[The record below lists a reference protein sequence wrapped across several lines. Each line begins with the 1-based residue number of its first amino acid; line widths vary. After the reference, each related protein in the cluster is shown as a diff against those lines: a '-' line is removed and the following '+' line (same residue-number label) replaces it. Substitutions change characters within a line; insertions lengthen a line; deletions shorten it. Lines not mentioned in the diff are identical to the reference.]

1 MPLIVLMFSE
11 IAWADVSNAVVVLLG
26 SLCVKFSI
34 FLKAVADNDFSL
46 KSNAD
51 DGAMFVYIKTK
62 TFSTHVYWKR
72 N

>member
-1 MPLIVLMFSE
+1 MFSE
-11 IAWADVSNAVVVLLG
+11 IVWVDVSNAVVILLG

-34 FLKAVADNDFSL
+34 LFVKAVGDNDFSL